1 MSSLSVALSQ
11 LIDHQGG
18 DEASSILD
26 WERRM
31 IAIAAAKYPDGLRV
45 RYINPHGTKATDEP
59 PAWYCA
65 KPTDAERTAEHPAM
79 WWGRQAPLAER
90 SDSWL

>member
-1 MSSLSVALSQ
+1 MCAATLTRHT
-11 LIDHQGG
+11 HQGG

-45 RYINPHGTKATDEP
+45 RYQGGVKGAITARSGRITRP
-59 PAWYCA
+59 PCA
-65 KPTDAERTAEHPAM
+65 
-79 WWGRQAPLAER
+79 
-90 SDSWL
+90 